1 MSYMSD
7 LAKAAGNEY
16 GMLVDD
22 GIFGGEVSQY
32 IDTGSYVFNALLSGS
47 IYGGLPA
54 NKITAIA
61 GESATGK
68 TFFTLGII
76 KHFLDMN
83 PTAGCIYFESES
95 ALTSDMLRERGIDTT
110 RVYHMPVATVEEFRH
125 QAVKILEKHGE
136 LEETER
142 PPLMLCL
149 DSLGMLSTIKE
160 MKDVSEDNQKRDM
173 TKAQVIKGTFRVLTL
188 MLAKVNVPF
197 IVTNHVYDQI
207 GTMYPTKVMG
217 GGCLVDG
224 TNIQMAD
231 GSLKNISEIEVGDSV
246 MTMNGNHSVLQTHD
260 FDDKELYEIEFEDG
274 YVVKCSADH
283 KFLVDEEWIRAEN
296 IFKDNIVEVDGDNRI
311 MKIVSVKKIPT
322 EKVYDI
328 TVEEA
333 EHYILE
339 NGIVTHNSGLQYA
352 ASNIVFLS
360 KKKEKVGTDVVG
372 NIIHCKN
379 FKSRL
384 AKENKR
390 VDVLLSY
397 DEGLNR
403 YYGLLELAEKYEIF
417 KKVSTRYELPD
428 GAKLYAKQIL
438 KDPEKYFT
446 EDVMNR
452 LDEAAKTEFSYGGG
466 KELETEKIETGEDNG

>member
-1 MSYMSD
+1 MSD
-7 LAKAAGNEY
+7 YFDELIGVTGNQYASKVSE
-16 GMLVDD
+16 GMLGSVN
-22 GIFGGEVSQY
+22 EY
-32 IDTGSYVFNALLSGS
+32 IDTGSYILNALISGS
-47 IYGGLPA
+47 IHKGLPS
-54 NKITAIA
+54 NKITAFA

-68 TFFTLGII
+68 TFFILGIVRQ
-76 KHFLDMN
+76 FLADN
-83 PTAGCIYFESES
+83 PSGGVLYFESES
-95 ALTSDMLRERGIDTT
+95 ALTPEMIEERDIDKT
-110 RVYHMPVATVEEFRH
+110 RFIQLPVATIQDFAQQASRVVDRH
-125 QAVKILEKHGE
+125 MEKSE
-136 LEETER
+136 A
-142 PPLMLCL
+142 PLLLCL
-149 DSLGMLSTIKE
+149 DSLGMLSTAKE
-160 MKDVSEDNQKRDM
+160 VEDITVGANKVDM
-173 TKAQVIKGTFRVLTL
+173 TKARIVKGAFRVLTL
-188 MLAKVNVPF
+188 KLAKAGIPLL
-197 IVTNHVYDQI
+197 VTNHTYKQVGAMFPQDI
-207 GTMYPTKVMG
+207 MG